1 VKLYGKVKAN
11 MNENLIANEDEK
23 IYQKRTITSLKIRMR
38 MKKKKRNISR
48 LKKR

>member
-23 IYQKRTITSLKIRMR
+23 IYQKRTITSLKIRR
-38 MKKKKRNISR
+38 ESEWEIEQERG
-48 LKKR
+48 